1 MTEDQLKAKARKWQQ
16 AQSRRFGD
24 RRGKTAFVDTGKQE
38 LPPEHVRKIIKDHGD
53 MSNRKYRND
62 KRVHLGALKYVPH
75 AMMKLMENIPMPW
88 EQIREV
94 PVVYHI
100 TGAIT
105 FVNEIPRVIEPV
117 YHAQWAAMWLA
128 MRREKRDRGTSRG
141 CASHPLMTRSRR
153 STMATTSWTLSPSR
167 RFS

>member
-1 MTEDQLKAKARKWQQ
+1 MAPNGNVPASASALASSSTMTEDQLKAKARKWQQ

-88 EQIREV
+88 EVSLR
-94 PVVYHI
+94 
-100 TGAIT
+100 
-105 FVNEIPRVIEPV
+105 
-117 YHAQWAAMWLA
+117 
-128 MRREKRDRGTSRG
+128 
-141 CASHPLMTRSRR
+141 ASLRCY
-153 STMATTSWTLSPSR
+153 
-167 RFS
+167 